1 MESDSDQNLNQP
13 LSKALSIIRMTAIT
27 SAKKAVLCPNGV
39 PKPPT
44 NPPEESLKTVTTSS

>member
-13 LSKALSIIRMTAIT
+13 LSKALSITRMTAIT